1 MNTTKTNN
9 KIYLILLLHIKLLIS
24 FTTVSHG
31 VLYKN
36 IVQKKPGLS
45 IHVLLVDSKLVNIQ
59 IGLAK
64 NQSLSA
70 EKTSEIAS
78 RHNAIAAI
86 NGGFYE
92 FGSKNKFGNML
103 THILDWLG
111 YNEYETYPSYA
122 LKINNKFYSLS
133 HIFTGAI
140 AWNNQDQSPIFG
152 ITKNNINLIIN
163 GHNYS
168 VKELN
173 KPNPDGPTVYLE
185 GYDKTSPALNK
196 RFDEIVIQEN
206 RILQIIEKS
215 NGKTKIP
222 KNGWIYVVPKD
233 NKITDAL
240 KKDDQ
245 AILEIISDEKVD
257 FREIANTPKLGLK
270 DNLLASTPLLIMNSQ
285 INSQIEEQTSNFYI
299 KKHPRSAVGLLQNG
313 NWVFVVV
320 DGRQKHSVGFTL
332 IELAKFMLDLGCTH
346 ALNLD
351 GGGSSTMVIKNQIVN
366 LPSGKKFSL
375 FKNERPVSN
384 ALLITP
390 KPA

>member
-1 MNTTKTNN
+1 MNTNKTNN
-9 KIYLILLLHIKLLIS
+9 KIYLILLLHIKLLTS
-24 FTTVSHG
+24 FTDVSSG

-36 IVQKKPGLS
+36 IIQEKPALS
-45 IHVLLVDSKLVNIQ
+45 IHILIVNPKMVNIQ

-64 NQSLSA
+64 NQCSSA
-70 EKTSEIAS
+70 EKTSEIGKKY
-78 RHNAIAAI
+78 NAIAAI

-92 FGSKNKFGNML
+92 FGSKNKLENML
-103 THILDWLG
+103 KHILEWFG
-111 YNEYETYPSYA
+111 YCEYKTYPSYA

-133 HIFTGAI
+133 HLFTGAI
-140 AWNNQDQSPIFG
+140 AWNNKDQSPIYG

-163 GHNYS
+163 GHNYF

-185 GYDKTSPALNK
+185 EYDATSPAFNK
-196 RFDEIVIQEN
+196 EFDEIVIQN
-206 RILQIIEKS
+206 NSILQIIESS

-222 KNGWIYVVPKD
+222 KNGLIYVIQKD
-233 NKITDAL
+233 NNITKAL
-240 KKDDQ
+240 KTDDQ
-245 AILEIISDEKVD
+245 AVLTISSDEKKI
-257 FREIANTPKLGLK
+257 RQISNMGKLGLK
-270 DNLLASTPLLIMNSQ
+270 DNLLAGTPLLLINSQ
-285 INSQIEEQTSNFYI
+285 INSLLEDKTSNFYS
-299 KKHPRSAVGLLQNG
+299 KKHPRTAVGLLQNG

-320 DGRQKHSVGFTL
+320 DGRQKHSVGFTI
-332 IELAKFMLDLGCTH
+332 IELAKFMLDLGCTN

-366 LPSGKKFSL
+366 MPSGKKFSL

-390 KPA
+390 KSA